1 TDIKSASLDVWT
13 LSVPFASS
21 VRLKIGDLG
30 IASEGNDSVTVN
42 FPDIKGYDGGPL
54 NGFYL
59 AVVENV
65 DFNTIPALDSYDI
78 RRLATHGQNSALISN
93 GRIVYQSFTWP
104 SEPILI
110 GSGIV
115 ESEASNIQ
123 TRLFDPVSLE
133 NPYLKPN
140 TTYIFYAVIQSIVDQ
155 WVEEMV
161 ADTMVLRTWNPTKK
175 GVMIVEQNRG
185 PNAVLIG
192 GILGALLIVIAFG
205 LLGWLFYCCCVGRF
219 PYGKCGSYAVKTLSC
234 QNYSGSVHKKNTDEC
249 AYLLPDSYAWWSVPL
264 DFREPRYL
272 IIDPEKGP
280 SSTLVGTWSKKDL
293 ADTFAREFASIPLG
307 FKYLHNRGE
316 LKENRSKNRNQ
327 AVLPYDHN
335 RVVLKRPMDSVETD
349 YINASFVDGYL
360 RRRAYITAQ
369 SPFDTPTAC
378 DFWLMVFQRNVSQI
392 VMLTNLVEDG
402 SLKCCQYWP
411 DPSPRTGTKHN
422 SPSDTQPSSSAHQ
435 FGDLIVQASD
445 RVGYAHFTV
454 RQFDVTELSTGNV
467 HHVVQYH
474 FHSWASPEDQVVI
487 TKTQVMDAHPLD
499 SNTSCFA
506 VCADEVENGLK
517 EKLFTSGH
525 SPSASSAPFDRLAF
539 IEFYYRV
546 KTASRPEDGPVV
558 VHCGTGLS
566 RTGLYIAFDTLLQQ
580 ATHERVV
587 SVARLCGSLNKAR
600 ANMFSSTQTYALL
613 YDLLFEALLAG
624 HSIVDL
630 DVLSTYRVLNQ
641 KNTKLGRS
649 FQWEQW
655 SVLHHYTPLPDPD
668 TDLRVAL
675 SAGNAKRNRYG
686 KELDL
691 LPTERWRPHL
701 SNRPAEPDYGGYINA
716 LFLDGAALRDDLIL
730 TQTPMSTTVDDFWQ
744 LVDEEKVT
752 CIVDMEPFGYGIK
765 SAIRYWPLRTGEL
778 NHEPLFEGSSDEE
791 RDRVDTLS
799 DAEDAAAARGPWWP
813 FVGGYLQICQVGPL
827 VPVLLDP
834 VARKRSSSHGI
845 YRRRL
850 LLRRTPQTNSSNS
863 QSNSEGKSKRREVLI
878 FHFAGDWN
886 TAAQVPESRV
896 SIVRLL
902 EGIRLERGTGPLLIH
917 CLDGA
922 TRSGLLAVCHVLAER
937 MTRDH
942 YVDLFHVVKAVKIR
956 RRAVINSPEQLRFV
970 YRLLAQWIKQ
980 TLSEPLAEWTARH
993 MGDSSAEWQWPQ
1005 LVGHLPPHTRVGVFS
1020 KSQLPA
1026 LVTDLSSAAATRTDG
1041 EVPGDRQSHGMLN
1054 ASNSTEPS
1062 CSTNTTSACTLY
1074 YYFQDE
1080 LLNQRSTYSLNS
1092 KLNTRVD
1099 AAGDLNQMGSWSTV
1113 ALNRAQY

>member
-1 TDIKSASLDVWT
+1 M
-13 LSVPFASS
+13 
-21 VRLKIGDLG
+21 
-30 IASEGNDSVTVN
+30 
-42 FPDIKGYDGGPL
+42 
-54 NGFYL
+54 
-59 AVVENV
+59 
-65 DFNTIPALDSYDI
+65 PALNSHNV
-78 RRLATHGQNSALISN
+78 RRFVSHGQRAALISN
-93 GRIVYQSFTWP
+93 GRIVFHSLTWP
-104 SEPILI
+104 SEPIVI

-115 ESEASNIQ
+115 ESETSNIQ
-123 TRLFDPVSLE
+123 TRLFDQVSLE
-133 NPYLKPN
+133 NPPLKPN
-140 TTYIFYAVIQSIVDQ
+140 TTYVFYAVVQSIVDQ
-155 WVEEMV
+155 WIEEMV
-161 ADTMVLRTWNPTKK
+161 ADTMVLHTWNPTKS
-175 GVMIVEQNRG
+175 GLMVVEQNRG
-185 PNAVLIG
+185 QNAVLIG
-192 GILGALLIVIAFG
+192 GILGALLIVIAFC
-205 LLGWLFYCCCVGRF
+205 LLGWLFYWCCVSRSS
-219 PYGKCGSYAVKTLSC
+219 YGKCGSYAVKKLSC
-234 QNYSGSVHKKNTDEC
+234 QTYSGSLRKKNMDECAYLLPDSYAWWSVPLDFREPRYLIIDPEKGPSSTLVGTWSKKDLADTFAREFASYAVKKLSCQTYSGSLRKKNMDEC

-307 FKYLHNRGE
+307 FKYVHNRGE
-316 LKENRSKNRNQ
+316 LKENRTKNRNQ

-392 VMLTNLVEDG
+392 VMLTSLVEDG

-411 DPSPRTGTKHN
+411 DPSPRIGTKHN
-422 SPSDTQPSSSAHQ
+422 SSTDIQPSSSTHQ
-435 FGDLIVQASD
+435 FGDLMVQASD
-445 RVGYAHFTV
+445 HAGYAHFTV
-454 RQFDVTELSTGNV
+454 RQFDVTEISTGNI

-474 FHSWASPEDQVVI
+474 FHSWASPEDQVLMC
-487 TKTQVMDAHPLD
+487 KTQLMDTHLD

-506 VCADEVENGLK
+506 VCVDEVENGLK
-517 EKLFTSGH
+517 EKLFASSH
-525 SPSASSAPFDRLAF
+525 SSSASSAPFDRLAF

-587 SVARLCGSLNKAR
+587 SVARVCGSLNKAR
-600 ANMFSSTQTYALL
+600 ANMFSSTQSYALL

-630 DVLSTYRVLNQ
+630 DVLSTYRV
-641 KNTKLGRS
+641 
-649 FQWEQW
+649 
-655 SVLHHYTPLPDPD
+655 
-668 TDLRVAL
+668 
-675 SAGNAKRNRYG
+675 
-686 KELDL
+686 
-691 LPTERWRPHL
+691 
-701 SNRPAEPDYGGYINA
+701 
-716 LFLDGAALRDDLIL
+716 
-730 TQTPMSTTVDDFWQ
+730 
-744 LVDEEKVT
+744 VT

-765 SAIRYWPLRTGEL
+765 NAIRYWPLRTGEL
-778 NHEPLFEGSSDEE
+778 NHEPLFEGSSDDE

-799 DAEDAAAARGPWWP
+799 DAEDAAASRGPWWP

-834 VARKRSSSHGI
+834 VTRKRGSSHGI

-850 LLRRTPQTNSSNS
+850 LLRRTSQANSLNSHSNF
-863 QSNSEGKSKRREVLI
+863 EGKSKWREVLI

-922 TRSGLLAVCHVLAER
+922 TRSGLNRSLPCTSR
-937 MTRDH
+937 TND
-942 YVDLFHVVKAVKIR
+942 
-956 RRAVINSPEQLRFV
+956 
-970 YRLLAQWIKQ
+970 
-980 TLSEPLAEWTARH
+980 ARSLC
-993 MGDSSAEWQWPQ
+993 GS
-1005 LVGHLPPHTRVGVFS
+1005 
-1020 KSQLPA
+1020 
-1026 LVTDLSSAAATRTDG
+1026 
-1041 EVPGDRQSHGMLN
+1041 VPCCQGREN
-1054 ASNSTEPS
+1054 
-1062 CSTNTTSACTLY
+1062 TSACS
-1074 YYFQDE
+1074 D
-1080 LLNQRSTYSLNS
+1080 
-1092 KLNTRVD
+1092 
-1099 AAGDLNQMGSWSTV
+1099 
-1113 ALNRAQY
+1113 